1 MRTRPPSGTGGAG
14 SLVGVTDAQPGR
26 PETPVIRAKKSAK
39 VQFTSTILLLEA
51 FVVVF
56 ATFVLYGLRDVPAGL
71 PDSVPNLEPGVIWT
85 IGASMFV
92 TLVVLS
98 RACGRPGGYVAGS
111 VAQILVAAW
120 TLVIPLMG
128 VVALVFIGLW
138 VASLRLGGRVDR
150 ERAEYDAAHPDEAP
164 NV

>member
-85 IGASMFV
+85 VGATMFV

-111 VAQILVAAW
+111 VARSSS
-120 TLVIPLMG
+120 PRG
-128 VVALVFIGLW
+128 P
-138 VASLRLGGRVDR
+138 S
-150 ERAEYDAAHPDEAP
+150 
-164 NV
+164 

>member
-1 MRTRPPSGTGGAG
+1 MTPRTAAGAGPAG
-14 SLVGVTDAQPGR
+14 SLGGVTDAQPG
-26 PETPVIRAKKSAK
+26 PSGTPVIRAKRSAK
-39 VQFTSTILLLEA
+39 VQFTSVILLLEA

-71 PDSVPNLEPGVIWT
+71 PDSVPNLDPAVIWT
-85 IGASMFV
+85 VGATMFV

-111 VAQILVAAW
+111 VAQVLVAAW
-120 TLVIPLMG
+120 TL
-128 VVALVFIGLW
+128 IGLW
-138 VASLRLGGRVDR
+138 VASLRLGGRIDR